1 VDENASL
8 IYMRD
13 DIRFCT
19 MQRSTPDQLLGIY
32 RCYHRHEKFHYIK
45 LNEDFQSTLAH
56 RAGVKTYDR
65 LIELN
70 GVNIEDETFEQFEK
84 RFKSQVH
91 HPTQM
96 LVCSPAT
103 YAHYRSIKK
112 RIHSDIPTVKYLTPV
127 HGTVCKYYIRHLSCY
142 SAMC

>member
-1 VDENASL
+1 
-8 IYMRD
+8 MQD

-32 RCYHRHEKFHYIK
+32 RCYHRQEKFHYIT
-45 LNEDFQSTLAH
+45 LDEDFQSTLAH

-70 GVNIEDETFEQFEK
+70 GVNIEEETVEQLTQ

-91 HPTQM
+91 LSAQM

-112 RIHSDIPTVKYLTPV
+112 RIHSDLPTVKYLTPV
-127 HGTVCKYYIRHLSCY
+127 IGSVCK
-142 SAMC
+142 